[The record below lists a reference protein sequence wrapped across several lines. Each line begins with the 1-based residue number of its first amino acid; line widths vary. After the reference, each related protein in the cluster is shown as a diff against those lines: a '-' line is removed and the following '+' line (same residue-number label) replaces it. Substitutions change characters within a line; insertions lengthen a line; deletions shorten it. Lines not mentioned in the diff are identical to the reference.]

1 MQNLYTRLSKYE
13 KREAQSIVRLLL
25 MDTFGFTLTDICA
38 GAINTLTDTQKDV
51 LDSLMTRLET
61 GEPIQYVIGKTSFCN
76 RTFHVRQGCLIP
88 RPETEELCQW
98 VMQENISDADILD
111 IGTGSGCIA
120 ITLKKELPFAR
131 VTAWDISHD
140 ALTIAKENA
149 ETNGAKIT
157 MVLQDVLHSPDDNE
171 KWDII
176 VSNPP
181 YVCEKEA
188 KDMEHNV
195 LGFEPQLAL
204 FVPDEHPLIFYRS
217 ITQYATHALKPNG
230 KLFFEINP
238 TYSDAIVT
246 LLINHGFTDIKV
258 KNDDNGKK
266 RMVKGVISHSL

>member
-51 LDSLMTRLET
+51 LDSLMTRLEM

>member
-51 LDSLMTRLET
+51 LDSLMTRWEM

-76 RTFHVRQGCLIP
+76 RTFQVRQGCLIP
-88 RPETEELCQW
+88 RPETEELCQG

-157 MVLQDVLHSPDDNE
+157 
-171 KWDII
+171 
-176 VSNPP
+176 
-181 YVCEKEA
+181 
-188 KDMEHNV
+188 
-195 LGFEPQLAL
+195 
-204 FVPDEHPLIFYRS
+204 
-217 ITQYATHALKPNG
+217 
-230 KLFFEINP
+230 
-238 TYSDAIVT
+238 
-246 LLINHGFTDIKV
+246 
-258 KNDDNGKK
+258 
-266 RMVKGVISHSL
+266 